1 MAKKY
6 WLMKVEPD
14 AYTIGDL
21 ERDKTTNWEGVRNFR
36 ARNYMRDEMQIGDEV
51 LFYASNGDPSGVTGL
66 AKIVRA
72 GYPEKNPMWTQ
83 VDVGFVK
90 NFGGT
95 VSLETL
101 KHTKGLE
108 QMGVIRRGNRLSI
121 QPVTKDEF
129 EIVKKLATSL
139 GKA

>member
-1 MAKKY
+1 
-6 WLMKVEPD
+6 
-14 AYTIGDL
+14 
-21 ERDKTTNWEGVRNFR
+21 
-36 ARNYMRDEMQIGDEV
+36 MRDEMQVGDEV

-72 GYPEKNPMWTQ
+72 GYPEKNPMWSQ

-108 QMGVIRRGNRLSI
+108 AMGVIKRGNRLSI

-129 EIVKKLATSL
+129 EIVKKLATAL
-139 GKA
+139 RTP